1 MGDSVHIFRSFAWR
15 DSSIRI
21 RALGVSRGV
30 PWQALWR
37 VCRRIA
43 ACNDGDRNDGVCID
57 PGAGRRGVSDTDPAA
72 GPQRAVARDDS
83 RDHRRAAKLGERSRS
98 PRGGSGGAGGKA
110 FCAGGDIRW
119 FYQAHQANDP
129 LLDQFF
135 VEEYALNH
143 LIHRYA
149 KPYIALMD
157 GVVMGGGMGISQGAR
172 LRIVTERTKMAMPE
186 TNIGLFPD
194 VGGGWFLARTQ
205 GHIGEYLGLTGAVI
219 GAADAIYAK
228 LADAYLPTNAIAEMV
243 AALQA
248 RQFTSG
254 EAVLEQIA
262 SFTRQHSDACV
273 PSTSQLASS
282 AALIDSLFA
291 GASAQAILAAVSDAD
306 GDWAAQTAATLRSRS
321 PLMLCVTLEQIRRAR
336 TMSLEDEL
344 RMELD
349 MMHDVFRHG
358 DGIEGIRAL
367 VIDKDHQ
374 PKWNP
379 PRLDEVSAARVRA
392 FFDSPWRRMTILG
405 HAGRVSRVEC
415 RLDWPAALSR
425 ARLHF
430 VRTRSS
436 SERNRYEQ
444 SSRCCRIGGKP
455 AQGLLQPETG
465 QGPRGARAAAAEA
478 RDCRD
483 PAAVAVQ
490 PGRRCQSAGGMGGV
504 PRPRPSC

>member
-1 MGDSVHIFRSFAWR
+1 MTEFVSTQVQGGVAYLTLTRPQALNALSLEM
-15 DSSIRI
+15 I
-21 RALGVSRGV
+21 RAITG
-30 PWQALWR
+30 ALQSWE
-37 VCRRIA
+37 
-43 ACNDGDRNDGVCID
+43 N
-57 PGAGRRGVSDTDPAA
+57 DPAVH
-72 GPQRAVARDDS
+72 AVVVA
-83 RDHRRAAKLGERSRS
+83 
-98 PRGGSGGAGGKA
+98 GAGGKA

-243 AALQA
+243 ASLQA

-262 SFTRQHSDACV
+262 SFTRQHADACV
-273 PSTSQLASS
+273 PSTSQLASN
-282 AALIDSLFA
+282 AALIDTLFA
-291 GASAQAILAAVSDAD
+291 GASAQAILAAVSDAE

-392 FFDSPWRRMTILG
+392 FFDSPWRKDDHPLATL
-405 HAGRVSRVEC
+405 
-415 RLDWPAALSR
+415 
-425 ARLHF
+425 
-430 VRTRSS
+430 
-436 SERNRYEQ
+436 
-444 SSRCCRIGGKP
+444 
-455 AQGLLQPETG
+455 
-465 QGPRGARAAAAEA
+465 
-478 RDCRD
+478 
-483 PAAVAVQ
+483 VA
-490 PGRRCQSAGGMGGV
+490 
-504 PRPRPSC
+504 